1 MTIKDAAVGEAG
13 LRQSGHGRLRRRRDV
28 EGAREIAG
36 DRAPPGVRL
45 GTSVPRRLTSDCPE
59 NAPDT
64 GDESF
69 PTVTGYTL
77 PAQPQ
82 KMPGQE
88 PGKPRRPSGLT
99 C

>member
-1 MTIKDAAVGEAG
+1 MSARLGCGSPGTDAFGAAAKLKALVRSPVTER
-13 LRQSGHGRLRRRRDV
+13 RQ
-28 EGAREIAG
+28 
-36 DRAPPGVRL
+36 GVRL